1 MDKKRTIKMEDT
13 KMDNVVLIGMPG
25 SGKSTLGVVLAKLLG
40 YGFIDSDLIIEE
52 EEQRLLN
59 EIISQ
64 EGIDGFIAIE
74 NRVNSNIKVSKKVIA
89 TGGSAIYGAE
99 AMEHLGQIGTIVYLK
114 WELEELSEHLGDLK
128 ERGVVLKEGQDLCG
142 LYEERCPYYEKY
154 ADITVECGGDSIEQM
169 VRRIMNA
176 LPLDK

>member
-1 MDKKRTIKMEDT
+1 
-13 KMDNVVLIGMPG
+13 MDNVVLIGMPG

-52 EEQRLLN
+52 EEHRLLN
-59 EIISQ
+59 EIISE
-64 EGIDGFIAIE
+64 EGIEGFVAIE

-128 ERGVVLKEGQDLCG
+128 ERGVVLKEGQDLRG

-154 ADITVECGGDSIEQM
+154 ADITVECSGDSVEQM
-169 VRRIMNA
+169 VKRIMEA
-176 LPLDK
+176 LPLEN